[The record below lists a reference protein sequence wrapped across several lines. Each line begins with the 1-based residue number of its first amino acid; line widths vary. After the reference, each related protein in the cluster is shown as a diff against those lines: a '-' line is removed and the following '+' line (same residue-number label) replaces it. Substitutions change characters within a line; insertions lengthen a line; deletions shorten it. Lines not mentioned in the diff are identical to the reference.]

1 MDQATDSLARWRN
14 NIYPIPQLIQNDV
27 SSTKV
32 RLFFR
37 RGLSVQYLLPAAV
50 ITYIE
55 QNNLYPDDGL
65 VPEKD
70 KGKGMDK
77 GSTSGEADTGS
88 ESQDVRA
95 TQSTT
100 SGPEM
105 TVLHSRHL

>member
-50 ITYIE
+50 IAYTE

-65 VPEKD
+65 SPEKD
-70 KGKGMDK
+70 KGKDK
-77 GSTSGEADTGS
+77 ESGETGTGS
-88 ESQDVRA
+88 GSLNLRA
-95 TQSTT
+95 SHM
-100 SGPEM
+100 S
-105 TVLHSRHL
+105 